1 MQRAG
6 FEVRHVEGLREHY
19 PLTLRAW
26 QAISGGRGSGK
37 LLDRPQS
44 AGYRPAVSVEFLTD
58 EQAEAYGTFAEEPT
72 RPELERFFFL
82 DDEDRKLIAK
92 RRGDHSRLGFAL
104 QMCTVRYIGLFLE
117 DSLAVP
123 WPIVEYLAD
132 QLGIGDVSS
141 VKRYTERQMTVYE
154 HAWEI
159 RDAYGY
165 HLYEDPGWGRKFRTF
180 LHGRA

>member
-1 MQRAG
+1 M
-6 FEVRHVEGLREHY
+6 
-19 PLTLRAW
+19 P
-26 QAISGGRGSGK
+26 
-37 LLDRPQS
+37 
-44 AGYRPAVSVEFLTD
+44 VEFLTD
-58 EQAEAYGTFAEEPT
+58 EQAEAYGKFAEEPT

-117 DSLAVP
+117 DPLDVP
-123 WPIVEYLAD
+123 WPVVEHLAE
-132 QLGIGDVSS
+132 QLGIKDVSQI
-141 VKRYTERQMTVYE
+141 KRYTERKPTPYE

-165 HLYEDPGWGRKFRTF
+165 HLYENHEQGRKFRRSCMG
-180 LHGRA
+180 GRGRLTRRGRRRCSITRWAGCAGTGCCFRG